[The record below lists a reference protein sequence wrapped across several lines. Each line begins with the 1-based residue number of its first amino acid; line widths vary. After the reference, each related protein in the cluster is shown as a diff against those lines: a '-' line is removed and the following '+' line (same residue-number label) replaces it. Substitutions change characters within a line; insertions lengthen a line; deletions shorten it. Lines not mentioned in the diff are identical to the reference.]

1 MAGMNLK
8 KQFAGKVAV
17 ITGGTQGLGEAV
29 GRLLAERGAAGL
41 VIVGRNARRGKE
53 IATEFTGAGTKT
65 RYVQAD
71 LGKIDDVRKV
81 MAEADKAF
89 GRVDTLVNVAATTDR
104 GTILN
109 TSPELFDRM
118 FAVNVR
124 APFFLMQDAARIMR
138 REKIAGTMINI
149 LSMSAHGGQP
159 FLAAYSTSKGAWRSS
174 PGTRRSPSC
183 PTTSASMG

>member
-1 MAGMNLK
+1 MHARAAILPFEPEHLPG
-8 KQFAGKVAV
+8 A
-17 ITGGTQGLGEAV
+17 
-29 GRLLAERGAAGL
+29 GRLLAERGAAGI

-109 TSPELFDRM
+109 TSCEL
-118 FAVNVR
+118 
-124 APFFLMQDAARIMR
+124 LMPRIL
-138 REKIAGTMINI
+138 ISI
-149 LSMSAHGGQP
+149 L
-159 FLAAYSTSKGAWRSS
+159 L
-174 PGTRRSPSC
+174 
-183 PTTSASMG
+183 MGLN